1 MITDQSSNVLSK
13 AILRACWQE
22 EDKQGMQSAR
32 PWLRWFLTR
41 VIRMM
46 VVPRRKSE
54 NTQAGKRRWLA
65 ERQEEALKIDPETA
79 EVFFN
84 WGSVLDP
91 YGLYPHS
98 DEEYCI
104 GRNYFAR
111 SPTSEVW
118 VSFYDLPTAVRD
130 RLSARMKAGDFDND
144 DLSWL
149 FDVADAR
156 GVNSASANGCRPG
169 SRSANANGA

>member
-1 MITDQSSNVLSK
+1 MITDQISNVLSK
-13 AILRACWQE
+13 AILRACWQK
-22 EDKQGMQSAR
+22 EDEQGMQEAR

-46 VVPRRKSE
+46 RVPRRESE
-54 NTQAGKRRWLA
+54 GTQASKRRWLTK
-65 ERQEEALKIDPETA
+65 RQEEALKIDPETA

-84 WGSVLDP
+84 WGSVVDP
-91 YGLYPHS
+91 YGLYP
-98 DEEYCI
+98 DPDADYCI

-118 VSFYDLPTAVRD
+118 VSFDDLPTAVCD
-130 RLSARMKAGDFDND
+130 RLSARMKAGDSDND

-149 FDVADAR
+149 FDGAHAR
-156 GVNSASANGCRPG
+156 GVDPASTDKQT
-169 SRSANANGA
+169 SQQ